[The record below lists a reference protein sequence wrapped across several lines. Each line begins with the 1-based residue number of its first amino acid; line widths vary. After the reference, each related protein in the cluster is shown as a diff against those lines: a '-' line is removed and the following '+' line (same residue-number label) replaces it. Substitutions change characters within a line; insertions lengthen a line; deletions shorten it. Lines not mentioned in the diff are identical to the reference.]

1 MIDYKNLKL
10 KSNKYINIFIVE
22 DRNYWSICSYK
33 CNKETDLV
41 LCIDFALKKQLL
53 ENGYNVEFLD
63 HLDQEH

>member
-41 LCIDFALKKQLL
+41 LCIDFAL
-53 ENGYNVEFLD
+53 NVSQKSALSPSIEMRMT
-63 HLDQEH
+63 